1 MATLD
6 AIRRENVVQTIKE
19 YDGLVGEIGR
29 AEKALRPG
37 GLR

>member
-6 AIRRENVVQTIKE
+6 AIRREKVVQTIKE
-19 YDGLVGEIGR
+19 YDGLVGEMGS
-29 AEKALRPG
+29 AVKALRPG